1 MGQVLVFSLT
11 AMANPT
17 LVAVTVV
24 MLLLPNPK
32 KLMLGYWLGAMTV
45 SITVGLVVVFALKS
59 SSLVHTT
66 KHTISPIVDLALG
79 AIFLVISFALKP
91 GEDKRLEERRARR
104 KQSSKDKG
112 PPRWQT
118 ALDKGG
124 PGTAFVVG
132 AVLSLPG
139 ASYLAA
145 MDGIIKLK
153 PSTTIAIVLVFMVT
167 LIQMLPLEVVMIAFF
182 VAPDWTPKAIERF
195 RRWFTSHWR
204 RIAMIGTAIV
214 GLLLVI
220 RGVIELLS

>member
-1 MGQVLVFSLT
+1 MGQVLLFSLT

-32 KLMLGYWLGAMTV
+32 RLMRGYLLGAMMT
-45 SITVGLVVVFALKS
+45 SITVGLVIVFALKGAG
-59 SSLVHTT
+59 VVKTT
-66 KHTISPIVDLALG
+66 KHTINPIVDLALG
-79 AIFLVISFALKP
+79 AIFLLISLVLKT
-91 GEDKRLEERRARR
+91 GEDERLKERRARR
-104 KQSSKDKG
+104 KRPKKDAG

-118 ALDKGG
+118 ALDNGG
-124 PGTAFVVG
+124 PGTAFAVG

-145 MDGIIKLK
+145 MDGIIKLNAA
-153 PSTTIAIVLVFMVT
+153 TTITILLVVMVNV
-167 LIQMLPLEVVMIAFF
+167 IQMAPLELVVTAFSI
-182 VAPDWTPKAIERF
+182 APDWTPKAIERF
-195 RRWFTSHWR
+195 KRWFTSHWR
-204 RIAMIGTAIV
+204 RIAVIGTAIV